1 MINNQNEPFQNP
13 TGSDNDNSNYE
24 HNSATNLLETTL
36 LQKVMAMLTV
46 YPSEIPPMDITP
58 LNNKPILINLSTIY
72 KTSEMIKKRNYELPA
87 IYYAP
92 RTTNNFL
99 HKPSLHIHRTWQK

>member
-46 YPSEIPPMDITP
+46 YP
-58 LNNKPILINLSTIY
+58 
-72 KTSEMIKKRNYELPA
+72 
-87 IYYAP
+87 
-92 RTTNNFL
+92 
-99 HKPSLHIHRTWQK
+99 